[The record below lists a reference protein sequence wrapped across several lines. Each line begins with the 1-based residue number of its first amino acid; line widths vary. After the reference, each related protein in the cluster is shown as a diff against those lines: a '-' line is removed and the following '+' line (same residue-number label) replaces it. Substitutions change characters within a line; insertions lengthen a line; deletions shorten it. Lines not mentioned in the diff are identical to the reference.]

1 MYGTCK
7 PPPQNYT
14 ADQCLRP
21 EIRRATYFDI
31 ATSYG
36 FADYFFQTSQGPSL
50 PAHQFLLSGTSAPLP
65 FNDANDP
72 CSAANFQTLSFSTA
86 TRVYTHR
93 GRLARLSPF
102 FRGLRHFV
110 VIQSERLRP
119 SRKRWAFDSLQSQNG
134 NHPPRTSAFWLIAPL
149 KTDNIYATT
158 LAI

>member
-36 FADYFFQTSQGPSL
+36 FANYFFQTSQGPSL

-72 CSAANFQTLSFSTA
+72 CSAANFQTLSFQQPLAFTLIEVGWPGSRLFFEGSA
-86 TRVYTHR
+86 ISSSFRASVYGHR
-93 GRLARLSPF
+93 GSVGPSTPSSPKTGITPPSHQRF
-102 FRGLRHFV
+102 LV
-110 VIQSERLRP
+110 DCTSQSR
-119 SRKRWAFDSLQSQNG
+119 
-134 NHPPRTSAFWLIAPL
+134 
-149 KTDNIYATT
+149 
-158 LAI
+158 